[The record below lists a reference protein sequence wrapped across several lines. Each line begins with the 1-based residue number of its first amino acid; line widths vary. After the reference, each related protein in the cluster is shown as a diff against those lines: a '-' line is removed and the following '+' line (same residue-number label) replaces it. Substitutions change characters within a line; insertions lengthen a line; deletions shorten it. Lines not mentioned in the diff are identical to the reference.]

1 MLLQLLILL
10 AMAKLQEHVYEES
23 SRAWQWAVA
32 YAAVVAVLS
41 LLAGGSLVG
50 TLIGAALWGL
60 YAWGY
65 FALLRQVTDQ
75 LLLWLLV
82 MVGGAVLPLLLVLK
96 AMGAE

>member
-1 MLLQLLILL
+1 MLLQMLILL

-23 SRAWQWAVA
+23 SRAWQWAAA

-41 LLAGGSLVG
+41 LLAGSSLAG

>member
-23 SRAWQWAVA
+23 SRAWQWAAA

-82 MVGGAVLPLLLVLK
+82 MVGGTVLPLLLVLK

>member
-1 MLLQLLILL
+1 MLLQMLILL

-23 SRAWQWAVA
+23 SRAWQWAAA
-32 YAAVVAVLS
+32 YAAVVVVLS